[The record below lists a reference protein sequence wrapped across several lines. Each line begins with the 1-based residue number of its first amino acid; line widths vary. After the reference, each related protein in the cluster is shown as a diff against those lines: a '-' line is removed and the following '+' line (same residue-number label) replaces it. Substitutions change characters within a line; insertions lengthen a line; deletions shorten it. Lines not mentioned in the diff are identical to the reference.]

1 MNAFSIFSLQP
12 SLDLD
17 LEELKALYQNLAAEK
32 HPDNGGDKEAF
43 EQLNT
48 AYQTLQRSSQRL
60 IAYMDAKGIQYDPR
74 GSVSNNLMD
83 LFMQVG
89 SLVQTTDAFLKKKES
104 ATSVL
109 AKALLENETLQIQ
122 EQITSLIE
130 KIEAA
135 QTNITDTF
143 GDTLEDTTITQ
154 HARDLAFLE
163 KWQAQLK
170 QRYAA
175 LF

>member
-1 MNAFSIFSLQP
+1 MTPFDTFSLSPQ
-12 SLDLD
+12 LDIDLD
-17 LEELKALYQNLAAEK
+17 HLKKVYQNLAAK
-32 HPDNGGDKEAF
+32 NHPDNGGDKETF
-43 EQLNT
+43 EKLNES
-48 AYQTLQRSSQRL
+48 YQTLLRPSKRL
-60 IAYMDAKGIQYDPR
+60 LAYMEAAAVDYDPR

-122 EQITSLIE
+122 EQISTLIE
-130 KIEAA
+130 KIDAA
-135 QTNITDTF
+135 QDQITDSF
-143 GDTLEDTTITQ
+143 GDSLAETTLTQ
-154 HARDLAFLE
+154 YARDLAFLE